1 MGRGRGSDRSRR
13 GWSTRCR
20 WHRMAGVTA
29 GLARRRGHQR
39 IVQVPPVARLDVLPG
54 LVVGESG
61 LVAQR
66 RGRRVGIFCLA
77 TGGLGQHTKRQA
89 QHQRRCQAVSELVHC
104 SKPCEKAGE
113 VPADAHACAKRTH
126 EPHRASSGGLKGSD
140 GSWGSVLAVRLERR
154 RRSEEVGKTGRTQFD
169 RRTQPGCSAGHWR
182 CRTRGRAHVAL
193 VGARRMGMVSCLL
206 IVVRMVGLV
215 VDLVAVAVIRVVL
228 ASVLGWHAACRRTD
242 HGCSHRTPDG

>member
-126 EPHRASSGGLKGSD
+126 EPHGPPAEASKGQMVRGGRSWPSDWNVGAGAKRWGKPAVLSSTGVPSPAAALGTGGVEHEAEHMLHLSGPDAWEWSAVFS
-140 GSWGSVLAVRLERR
+140 SWCE
-154 RRSEEVGKTGRTQFD
+154 
-169 RRTQPGCSAGHWR
+169 CSAWSW
-182 CRTRGRAHVAL
+182 TW
-193 VGARRMGMVSCLL
+193 SP
-206 IVVRMVGLV
+206 
-215 VDLVAVAVIRVVL
+215 
-228 ASVLGWHAACRRTD
+228 W
-242 HGCSHRTPDG
+242 P